1 MNEMLKINEDENCV
15 FISINPKI
23 YPLDVIYTVS
33 YVFLEKAYLI
43 LDGEPDKE
51 IIVKLIAKIKVDKE
65 QLRQLGNDF
74 FNELINYG
82 FYKNQS
88 EKNNVIRQILL
99 QKALFGDA
107 GEDEEELGDDLDETD
122 LEEDSDEIED
132 PEQIAVPWEEKYGN
146 KKNSNSN

>member
-99 QKALFGDA
+99 QKALFGDV
-107 GEDEEELGDDLDETD
+107 GEDEEELGDDLDEID
-122 LEEDSDEIED
+122 LEDDLDEIED
-132 PEQIAVPWEEKYGN
+132 PEQIAVPWEEKYGKN
-146 KKNSNSN
+146 KNGN